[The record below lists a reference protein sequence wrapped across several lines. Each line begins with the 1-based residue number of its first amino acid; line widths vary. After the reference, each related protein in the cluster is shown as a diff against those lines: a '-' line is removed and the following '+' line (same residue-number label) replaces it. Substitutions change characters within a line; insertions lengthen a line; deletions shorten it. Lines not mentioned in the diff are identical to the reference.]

1 MRRVSTELKRYWI
14 NGRGVRGRGHGHV
27 VRRSWSPVVIAPS
40 PPFSFRRSPEGT
52 LQVACRRRRH
62 AMVPSTDP
70 RVKRFGTR
78 TAADAA
84 GRREIPVLGI
94 QLADDV
100 SHKPGGRLPLLPRS
114 YPRNP

>member
-1 MRRVSTELKRYWI
+1 
-14 NGRGVRGRGHGHV
+14 
-27 VRRSWSPVVIAPS
+27 
-40 PPFSFRRSPEGT
+40 
-52 LQVACRRRRH
+52 
-62 AMVPSTDP
+62 MVPSTDP

-84 GRREIPVLGI
+84 GRREIPVLGV

-100 SHKPGGRLPLLPRS
+100 SHKPGGMLPLLPCS